1 MRHGHYMMGYG
12 FYGAYILFVFFIIM
26 VIAAVILFKV
36 KQNKKFNFEQSLEL
50 LKERY
55 VRDEITADEFREK
68 KAVIDEINEVPNNV
82 LLILVD
88 RYVRGEI
95 DTKEFYSKK
104 SEITRK

>member
-1 MRHGHYMMGYG
+1 MMHGHYMGYG
-12 FYGAYILFVFFIIM
+12 FYGSYILSVLMIIMIIAAIILFVG
-26 VIAAVILFKV
+26 
-36 KQNKKFNFEQSLEL
+36 KQNKNFNFQQSLEL

-68 KAVIDEINEVPNNV
+68 KSVIDGINEAPDNT

-95 DTKEFYSKK
+95 DTAEFNNKK
-104 SEITRK
+104 SEIYRK